1 MVKDEHTTQNIY
13 WLFLVYRMRAPPS
26 VF

>member
-13 WLFLVYRMRAPPS
+13 WLFLVHRMRAPPS